1 MPISLFYQKRIMK
14 HTISLFIW
22 TVCILL
28 LPLEFIHAENNP
40 TELLKKLQS
49 LPGITDIKPLESNA
63 YPEKYVLFIEQLLDP
78 KHPEAGS
85 FKQRIIL
92 GHIGFDRPTILV
104 TEGYAATYA
113 LAPRYQEELSKRL
126 NANLV
131 FVEYR
136 YFDASM
142 PDPCNWDYLTVENS
156 LYDLHHVTT
165 TFKQLYPQ
173 KWISTG
179 ISKGGQ
185 TTMFY
190 RAYFPDD
197 VDFSV
202 PYVAPLN
209 KSLEDGRH
217 EPFIAETV
225 STAQNRERVKEFQ
238 LEVLKRKAELLPMFE
253 RYCLN
258 KGYTFR
264 VPITEI
270 YDFNVLEYSFALW
283 QWGTS
288 VTKIPSPKADNQTI
302 FNHFIAICEPDY
314 FSEQSPYP
322 SFNVQAAKELGYYG
336 YDTKP
341 FEKYLTIKSSK
352 NYMYRVMLPAD
363 LQHLSFDDTLYKK
376 TVKFL
381 KKNDPKMIYIY
392 GGDDPWTASGVTWLE
407 EKENIKVYTLPGG
420 SHRTRI
426 GSFDKKTQEEIMTL
440 INRWLKE

>member
-1 MPISLFYQKRIMK
+1 M
-14 HTISLFIW
+14 
-22 TVCILL
+22 
-28 LPLEFIHAENNP
+28 
-40 TELLKKLQS
+40 
-49 LPGITDIKPLESNA
+49 
-63 YPEKYVLFIEQLLDP
+63 
-78 KHPEAGS
+78 
-85 FKQRIIL
+85 
-92 GHIGFDRPTILV
+92 
-104 TEGYAATYA
+104 
-113 LAPRYQEELSKRL
+113 
-126 NANLV
+126 
-131 FVEYR
+131 
-136 YFDASM
+136 
-142 PDPCNWDYLTVENS
+142 
-156 LYDLHHVTT
+156 
-165 TFKQLYPQ
+165 
-173 KWISTG
+173 
-179 ISKGGQ
+179 
-185 TTMFY
+185 
-190 RAYFPDD
+190 
-197 VDFSV
+197 
-202 PYVAPLN
+202 
-209 KSLEDGRH
+209 
-217 EPFIAETV
+217 
-225 STAQNRERVKEFQ
+225 
-238 LEVLKRKAELLPMFE
+238 EVLKRKAELLPMFE